1 MTKKADR
8 KKIMFYDSP
17 KRQPDFRIR
26 LQYDGMNQSDF
37 FRAMLTGYLEQDTNI
52 LAYLDSYKEKKQ
64 LQGTNKRQASRRII
78 AKGEET
84 KKNFALK
91 EDEIENIFDI
101 LEKEHPD
108 L

>member
-17 KRQPDFRIR
+17 KRQADFRIR

-64 LQGTNKRQASRRII
+64 LQ
-78 AKGEET
+78 
-84 KKNFALK
+84 
-91 EDEIENIFDI
+91 
-101 LEKEHPD
+101 
-108 L
+108 